1 MNVGDVAM
9 VFPFTLD
16 QGRPAL
22 DWTKAQYRPEKRR
35 PRLRPMAKVSKET
48 GVFAALARRMTD
60 ERLPKALALK
70 ERVERGERLNEL
82 DLAFLE
88 QVVQD
93 ARKIQP
99 MIHSNPRAQ
108 EIAGRM
114 LQLYN
119 EITQK
124 ALENEQAAKP

>member
-1 MNVGDVAM
+1 M

-16 QGRPAL
+16 QARHAL
-22 DWTKAQYRPEKRR
+22 DWTKAQYRPEKHR

-48 GVFAALARRMTD
+48 GVFVALARRMTD

-99 MIHSNPRAQ
+99 MIQSNPRAQ

-119 EITQK
+119 EITKK
-124 ALENEQAAKP
+124 ALENEQAGKGA